1 MFSTSDSVKRKET
14 DSEKQNFFPAKQ
26 RGYYSDVL
34 RGEAE
39 SELEV
44 NNGFS
49 RFNFYIYTVL
59 NKMPK

>member
-1 MFSTSDSVKRKET
+1 MFSTSDSVKRKGT
-14 DSEKQNFFPAKQ
+14 GSEKQNFFPAKQ

-49 RFNFYIYTVL
+49 RFNFYI
-59 NKMPK
+59 